1 MSPIKSNPYTS
12 KTEVS
17 LMIKVKRL
25 NHVLCNAISFTLC
38 IFVLTSP
45 ALAQYNIESED
56 LPPYAIFGLFDPIW
70 ESGATSINN
79 YGQVSGGLE
88 YHSTAFEPAY
98 WDQHTGIIPFG
109 NFGDGQSGGGSDI
122 NNLGQIVGS
131 AAYEGSYNWAF
142 VWEKGGEK
150 ISLGTLGGLTSSANG
165 INDIG
170 QIVGTSAIE
179 SHTPTHAFLYED
191 SVMIDLGTLGGVSS
205 RAYDINETGWIIG
218 ESFTTEDNWHAS
230 LWRDGEI
237 IDLGTLYGDGDSQA
251 NAIND
256 VNQIVGTDRY
266 FGINHAFLWQND
278 IMYDLHEEVR
288 LLNAADESYAWQ
300 INNNGQVLGWVH
312 KWKYPR
318 DIINAFIWDPL
329 HGAYLI
335 DDFLPP
341 QNRWLSLIWPGEMN
355 DLGQIVGYGYT
366 EVAGNH
372 QRAYLMTP
380 VYPSFDLTKVTPGIA
395 GEINT
400 IRATNVTPGSKVYFL
415 WDNHGGGEFI
425 PGCDITINAL
435 QLESPKIA
443 GTAIANN
450 NGIATV
456 KGKIPLSAA
465 GKSLLLQAVIPGECE
480 ISNLIVQE
488 FE

>member
-1 MSPIKSNPYTS
+1 MSPIKNIRSVYKAIYAFFILIYTVGLLATAPS
-12 KTEVS
+12 TY
-17 LMIKVKRL
+17 
-25 NHVLCNAISFTLC
+25 
-38 IFVLTSP
+38 
-45 ALAQYNIESED
+45 AQYTDKDN
-56 LPPYAIFGLFDPIW
+56 LPPYAIFSLFDNLW
-70 ESGATSINN
+70 ASGANGIND
-79 YGQVSGGLE
+79 YGQVCGWVEGQKP
-88 YHSTAFEPAY
+88 AFEPAY
-98 WDQHTGIIPFG
+98 WEQTTGIIRFG
-109 NFGDGQSGGGSDI
+109 NFNNSDTGGAADI
-122 NNLGQIVGS
+122 NNLGQVVGV
-131 AAYEGSYNWAF
+131 ANYNNLYSWAF
-142 VWEKGGEK
+142 LWELGGEK
-150 ISLGTLGGLTSSANG
+150 VSLGTLGGLLSSATA
-165 INDIG
+165 INDSG
-170 QIVGTSAIE
+170 QIVGWSAIE
-179 SHTPTHAFLYED
+179 DIKPRHAFLYEAEY
-191 SVMIDLGTLGGVSS
+191 MLDLGTLEGSGSS
-205 RAYDINETGWIIG
+205 AVDINEIGWIVG
-218 ESFTTEDNWHAS
+218 KSSAGGFYEHAVI
-230 LWRDGEI
+230 WRDGKI

-256 VNQIVGTDRY
+256 VNQIVGTDRH

-465 GKSLLLQAVIPGECE
+465 GKSLLLQAVIPGDCV